1 MKKNPIPNITAMFLF
16 MAFSL
21 SAHTKEP
28 IRTINLNKWNR
39 VALNDSVQVLRMWD
53 ELHAITTL
61 QGIVNRKKPRLYI
74 RYVQNQNGTNI
85 DEYWWNKYRK
95 KGEWLEKKDTLECSS
110 VADAVMQFRNELEG
124 MVVYDSKIPSTS
136 NVASTVAGVE
146 KLVAVRFDASPQS
159 LYSQLIKSGL
169 KVKQWLVNPDG
180 TSLFTGKGLIPDT
193 HIPST
198 GSTKADPYVWAI
210 EKYVKTKKCNPRY
223 AAYYIDQFWRK
234 MPMRTAANHH
244 QLTNHDFFVSKGA
257 FFFDLSPWADEPATD
272 APWQNDT
279 LDVHLLKSLL
289 LENYRQNKGKHFCH
303 IGGFP
308 SWAFKYTKH
317 AGGRHEDVATEW
329 EFSRIISAYN
339 AFKDADAIA
348 LGALANASFW
358 QHFPLEKRYPQ
369 QWTDTKALQ
378 EKGFLDKNG
387 KVDRNRK
394 YILFYVGDYDASS
407 WIAQTTPF
415 LWDEPN
421 RGKLPLM
428 WCISPVLAER
438 VPMAMHNYRTTA
450 TPNDYFA
457 AADNGAGYLLPGML
471 KEPRPLSGLPD
482 GLKAWEKHCKKHYRK
497 WELSISGF
505 IIDGE
510 APPLDKDGLDCYEAF
525 SPNGIV
531 PQKAPL
537 ASLHKNMPVLR
548 SDYDIVDSD
557 CRKAANV
564 VMDRINERPIPFHW
578 FRAILKSPTWYLNLR
593 NELLSR
599 NSQIEWV
606 DAPTFFELLRRFLKE
621 EEEKKE

>member
-21 SAHTKEP
+21 SAHTREP

-159 LYSQLIKSGL
+159 LYSQLINSGL

-317 AGGRHEDVATEW
+317 AGGKHEDVATEW

-358 QHFPLEKRYPQ
+358 QHFPLEK
-369 QWTDTKALQ
+369 K
-378 EKGFLDKNG
+378 
-387 KVDRNRK
+387 
-394 YILFYVGDYDASS
+394 
-407 WIAQTTPF
+407 
-415 LWDEPN
+415 
-421 RGKLPLM
+421 
-428 WCISPVLAER
+428 
-438 VPMAMHNYRTTA
+438 
-450 TPNDYFA
+450 
-457 AADNGAGYLLPGML
+457 
-471 KEPRPLSGLPD
+471 
-482 GLKAWEKHCKKHYRK
+482 
-497 WELSISGF
+497 
-505 IIDGE
+505 
-510 APPLDKDGLDCYEAF
+510 
-525 SPNGIV
+525 
-531 PQKAPL
+531 
-537 ASLHKNMPVLR
+537 
-548 SDYDIVDSD
+548 
-557 CRKAANV
+557 
-564 VMDRINERPIPFHW
+564 
-578 FRAILKSPTWYLNLR
+578 
-593 NELLSR
+593 
-599 NSQIEWV
+599 
-606 DAPTFFELLRRFLKE
+606 
-621 EEEKKE
+621 